1 MATLDSSSEL
11 AGRPYPTG
19 FRPQR
24 GINWG
29 FLGLLYTS
37 FYMCRYNLSVAN
49 GAICYQ
55 YGFSYSQFSRVI
67 FTSTLVYAFGQIING
82 LITDRIGGKK
92 AMLIG
97 AAGTIV
103 MNLLFGAASVYGI
116 LGLFIAIRGI
126 DGYFQSFGAPGMTKI
141 KTAWFAKT
149 ERGGFSGI
157 FGFMI
162 NLGRAGIFTFG
173 PALLAGFTLFGMIH
187 VDPLDW
193 KWLFWGPSIICG
205 CVAVVMAFTVK
216 EIPEQNGFLPVDR
229 YTPANPTPATIVR
242 SVIIGSIVVIVFCSI
257 FWSYHH
263 ETTVATLSSP
273 LTEKQAHITSLS
285 ITPLSKPLQVDDTI
299 DLVGDKSSMVV
310 TLSAPAAANATTL
323 AVHDFT
329 SDTGFAA
336 DTAAR
341 VSNLNAMEMGVLI
354 VAGIILIF
362 IVLHI
367 MAGAFKPD
375 AAVVRA
381 ANAEVAEI
389 TRADFSSAMRLI
401 VVNPAVWIVA
411 GAYACTGAVRNPID
425 SWFPRYMK
433 EFHHTSQTSSLF
445 QTLAFLIPLAGS
457 AGSLLSGYV
466 SDKLFKGARSPV
478 AALLYLTEIVIVAF
492 GSFFANTPER
502 GVFFLV
508 ALSFTANATHSIL
521 GTAAAMDIGGRKMTG
536 FASGVIDSF
545 QYFGATLGLWGL
557 GHLLDHYGWRAYFPY
572 MIPFGI
578 IGFCLMIF
586 GGGVISRNS
595 QR

>member
-1 MATLDSSSEL
+1 MNKSADDAAANSSP
-11 AGRPYPTG
+11 PYPRG
-19 FRPQR
+19 FRPRR
-24 GINWG
+24 GLNWG
-29 FLGLLYTS
+29 YLGLLYTS
-37 FYMCRYNLSVAN
+37 FYMCRYNLSIAN
-49 GAICYQ
+49 KSISDQ
-55 YGFSYSQFSRVI
+55 YHFSYSQMSDI
-67 FTSTLVYAFGQIING
+67 LTAWTLAYAFGQIFNG
-82 LITDRIGGKK
+82 LLTDRIGGKK

-97 AAGTIV
+97 AAGTV
-103 MNLLFGAASVYGI
+103 ALNFLFGAASVWGI
-116 LGLFIAIRGI
+116 LGVFIAIRAI

-205 CVAVVMAFTVK
+205 FVAVAMAFTVK

-263 ETTVATLSSP
+263 ETTVATLTSP

-299 DLVGDKSSMVV
+299 DLVGDKSSMVI
-310 TLSAPAAANATTL
+310 TLSAPAATNATTL

-367 MAGAFKPD
+367 MAGVFTPD

-433 EFHHTSQTSSLF
+433 EFHHTS
-445 QTLAFLIPLAGS
+445 
-457 AGSLLSGYV
+457 
-466 SDKLFKGARSPV
+466 
-478 AALLYLTEIVIVAF
+478 
-492 GSFFANTPER
+492 
-502 GVFFLV
+502 
-508 ALSFTANATHSIL
+508 
-521 GTAAAMDIGGRKMTG
+521 
-536 FASGVIDSF
+536 
-545 QYFGATLGLWGL
+545 
-557 GHLLDHYGWRAYFPY
+557 
-572 MIPFGI
+572 
-578 IGFCLMIF
+578 
-586 GGGVISRNS
+586 
-595 QR
+595 